1 MDLKEYTEEYF
12 TPSLRRHAVIRDKT
26 YFSSNCLTTVQIGGQ
41 CPSCKYFRKSLLA
54 GKSRVRRS
62 VAKQTQPI
70 AQKFKLL
77 RQKNRRLSSRLNTVS
92 EDLER
97 LQKRAAALK
106 EEVLE
111 EKISN
116 LPPRQQEAVRHCFS
130 AAKVRS
136 KGTRYSK
143 KWVLECI
150 IMKMKSPKLYEHLR
164 KNQIMCLPS
173 RSTLK
178 RYLASYRSTFGFN
191 SKVLRQLKAKTV
203 GIDPF
208 RRHGGIIID
217 ELKLSEHL
225 SVKQNGVIEGFVD
238 LGQFST
244 PAQRHTVSDHGMV
257 VLFVPFVGKWSQ
269 IIGSFA
275 TSGNMKAEVLAKVI
289 TEATILAENSGLFV
303 DFVTCDG
310 ASWNRKMWKIMGIG
324 GGATYVNCNVQHRV
338 DSSRSLFFLSDF
350 PHLIKCLR
358 NSLLKNGF
366 DTPDGLVTVEHVK
379 EAYKIDAS
387 SLTLKAMTGI
397 TQRHLAPNNFE
408 KMRVTYAFQL
418 FGKKVLQ
425 GLHLYKAELEKKYG
439 SVTATQTFFK

>member
-1 MDLKEYTEEYF
+1 
-12 TPSLRRHAVIRDKT
+12 
-26 YFSSNCLTTVQIGGQ
+26 
-41 CPSCKYFRKSLLA
+41 
-54 GKSRVRRS
+54 
-62 VAKQTQPI
+62 
-70 AQKFKLL
+70 
-77 RQKNRRLSSRLNTVS
+77 
-92 EDLER
+92 
-97 LQKRAAALK
+97 
-106 EEVLE
+106 
-111 EKISN
+111 
-116 LPPRQQEAVRHCFS
+116 
-130 AAKVRS
+130 
-136 KGTRYSK
+136 
-143 KWVLECI
+143 
-150 IMKMKSPKLYEHLR
+150 
-164 KNQIMCLPS
+164 MCLPS

-439 SVTATQTFFK
+439 SVTATQTFFKRIRTLIDGMTSRFPAEALRPSSQRLTALKDFLILDQAFCTDDIQRTRRSDVLPPAPGSVRGGHEHGGGGWNEPVLAAPTPSKNVSTLYGAASEEDIEAPYIAFASSATARLRFLGDIGGIKRPPPVSALPLF